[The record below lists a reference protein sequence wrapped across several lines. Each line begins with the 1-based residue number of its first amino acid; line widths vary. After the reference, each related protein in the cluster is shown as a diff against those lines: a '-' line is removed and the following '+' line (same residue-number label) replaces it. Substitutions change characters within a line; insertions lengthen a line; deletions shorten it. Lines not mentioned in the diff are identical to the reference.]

1 MSRKD
6 KILNGNALYTFIAI
20 IIGFV
25 AGAVL
30 LAVAGI
36 NPGLA
41 YGKLLNG
48 VFGQVK
54 YITWSIVYAA
64 PLILTGLSVA
74 FSFRTGV
81 FNIGAEGQF
90 VVGSIAACTVGIL
103 FDLPAPIHILLCI
116 AAAVAAG
123 AVWGIIVGFLKVKRG
138 INEVLSYIMFNWIA
152 FYLSNYIVNLS
163 AIHRTGG
170 GEASK
175 DVADSARILA
185 PEFITKLTRC
195 TAANWGIVI
204 AVAADVLVWFVIS
217 KTTLGYQLRAVGFS
231 KTAAEYGGINTNKMF
246 LTAMAISGALAG
258 LGGAVQTLG
267 MAGRVSQ
274 FASQEQ
280 YGFQGITVALIG
292 SSHPVGC
299 IFAGI
304 FYGAMKYGGGKL
316 SLVKAPAE
324 VVDIIMGIIIFFI
337 AIAHMFKVIFN
348 RKKGGK

>member
-90 VVGSIAACTVGIL
+90 VVGSI
-103 FDLPAPIHILLCI
+103 
-116 AAAVAAG
+116 
-123 AVWGIIVGFLKVKRG
+123 
-138 INEVLSYIMFNWIA
+138 
-152 FYLSNYIVNLS
+152 
-163 AIHRTGG
+163 
-170 GEASK
+170 
-175 DVADSARILA
+175 
-185 PEFITKLTRC
+185 
-195 TAANWGIVI
+195 
-204 AVAADVLVWFVIS
+204 
-217 KTTLGYQLRAVGFS
+217 
-231 KTAAEYGGINTNKMF
+231 
-246 LTAMAISGALAG
+246 
-258 LGGAVQTLG
+258 
-267 MAGRVSQ
+267 
-274 FASQEQ
+274 
-280 YGFQGITVALIG
+280 G
-292 SSHPVGC
+292 SLYRWYP
-299 IFAGI
+299 F
-304 FYGAMKYGGGKL
+304 
-316 SLVKAPAE
+316 
-324 VVDIIMGIIIFFI
+324 
-337 AIAHMFKVIFN
+337 
-348 RKKGGK
+348 

>member
-204 AVAADVLVWFVIS
+204 AVAA
-217 KTTLGYQLRAVGFS
+217 A
-231 KTAAEYGGINTNKMF
+231 
-246 LTAMAISGALAG
+246 
-258 LGGAVQTLG
+258 
-267 MAGRVSQ
+267 
-274 FASQEQ
+274 
-280 YGFQGITVALIG
+280 
-292 SSHPVGC
+292 C
-299 IFAGI
+299 IFAGL

>member
-1 MSRKD
+1 MSRQD

-163 AIHRTGG
+163 AIRRTGG

-204 AVAADVLVWFVIS
+204 AVAAAVLV
-217 KTTLGYQLRAVGFS
+217 
-231 KTAAEYGGINTNKMF
+231 
-246 LTAMAISGALAG
+246 
-258 LGGAVQTLG
+258 
-267 MAGRVSQ
+267 
-274 FASQEQ
+274 
-280 YGFQGITVALIG
+280 
-292 SSHPVGC
+292 
-299 IFAGI
+299 
-304 FYGAMKYGGGKL
+304 
-316 SLVKAPAE
+316 
-324 VVDIIMGIIIFFI
+324 
-337 AIAHMFKVIFN
+337 
-348 RKKGGK
+348 

>member
-1 MSRKD
+1 M
-6 KILNGNALYTFIAI
+6 
-20 IIGFV
+20 

-36 NPGLA
+36 NPGVA

-54 YITWSIVYAA
+54 YVTWSVVYAA

-90 VVGSIAACTVGIL
+90 VVGSIAACVVGIV
-103 FDLPAPIHILLCI
+103 FHLPAPLHIFLCI
-116 AAAVAAG
+116 VAAVAAG
-123 AVWGIIVGFLKVKRG
+123 ALWGVIVGFLKVKRG

-152 FYLSNYIVNLS
+152 FYLSNYIVNLK
-163 AIHRTGG
+163 AIRRVGG
-170 GEASK
+170 GEASQ
-175 DVADSARILA
+175 DVADTARILA
-185 PEFITKLTRC
+185 PEFVKTATRC

-204 AVAADVLVWFVIS
+204 AVAAAILVWFIIS

-231 KTAAEYGGINTNKMF
+231 KSAAEYGGINTNKMF

-267 MAGRVSQ
+267 MAGRVRES
-274 FASQEQ
+274 
-280 YGFQGITVALIG
+280 
-292 SSHPVGC
+292 P
-299 IFAGI
+299 
-304 FYGAMKYGGGKL
+304 
-316 SLVKAPAE
+316 
-324 VVDIIMGIIIFFI
+324 
-337 AIAHMFKVIFN
+337 
-348 RKKGGK
+348 

>member
-90 VVGSIAACTVGIL
+90 VV
-103 FDLPAPIHILLCI
+103 APLQPVPL
-116 AAAVAAG
+116 VS
-123 AVWGIIVGFLKVKRG
+123 FLIFRRPFISFSVLQQQWQRG
-138 INEVLSYIMFNWIA
+138 
-152 FYLSNYIVNLS
+152 
-163 AIHRTGG
+163 
-170 GEASK
+170 
-175 DVADSARILA
+175 
-185 PEFITKLTRC
+185 
-195 TAANWGIVI
+195 
-204 AVAADVLVWFVIS
+204 
-217 KTTLGYQLRAVGFS
+217 Q
-231 KTAAEYGGINTNKMF
+231 
-246 LTAMAISGALAG
+246 SGA
-258 LGGAVQTLG
+258 
-267 MAGRVSQ
+267 S
-274 FASQEQ
+274 
-280 YGFQGITVALIG
+280 
-292 SSHPVGC
+292 
-299 IFAGI
+299 
-304 FYGAMKYGGGKL
+304 L
-316 SLVKAPAE
+316 SV
-324 VVDIIMGIIIFFI
+324 F
-337 AIAHMFKVIFN
+337 
-348 RKKGGK
+348 

>member
-195 TAANWGIVI
+195 TAANWGSSLPLRRPFWYGLSSVRQRS
-204 AVAADVLVWFVIS
+204 VIS
-217 KTTLGYQLRAVGFS
+217 FV
-231 KTAAEYGGINTNKMF
+231 
-246 LTAMAISGALAG
+246 
-258 LGGAVQTLG
+258 
-267 MAGRVSQ
+267 
-274 FASQEQ
+274 
-280 YGFQGITVALIG
+280 
-292 SSHPVGC
+292 P
-299 IFAGI
+299 
-304 FYGAMKYGGGKL
+304 
-316 SLVKAPAE
+316 
-324 VVDIIMGIIIFFI
+324 
-337 AIAHMFKVIFN
+337 
-348 RKKGGK
+348 